1 MIIAV
6 DFDGTIVE
14 HRYPDIGREKP
25 FAIETLKKLTE
36 EQHRL
41 ILWTVRKGK
50 LLQEAVDFCRTRGL
64 DFYAVNRNFPEE
76 NEPEERKLKA
86 DLWIDDRNLGGLPD
100 WGTIY
105 RMIRNNWTF
114 DELKRQDEFEHPAV
128 SPACFFRRFFRKAK
142 LLLGVLLLLT
152 SCTSYQKIPYL
163 QDFETVNATEEV
175 TAMYDAHIRPKDLL
189 TITVNT
195 TDPEAAAPFNLTVQ
209 SAANSNLTQWVTQ
222 QAALQQY
229 LVDNQGN
236 IDFPVL
242 GELHLGGLSMNEA
255 ESMIREKLQPF
266 LKETPIVTVR
276 MVNYKISVL
285 GEVAKPGT
293 FIINNEKVNV
303 LEALAMAGDMT
314 IWGLRDNVKLVREE
328 ENGKRNIVVLDLN
341 RADIVKS
348 PYYHLQ
354 QNDILYVS
362 PNKTKAKN
370 SDTGQSTS
378 LWVSAT
384 SILVSIASL
393 LVTIFK

>member
-76 NEPEERKLKA
+76 NESEERKLRA